1 MILDEKQH
9 PSPDWIESLRRRYPT
24 ERTVDETLT
33 AKMRCRAGPRHRPQS
48 IDSVLARLN
57 RFLGRRLSG
66 TFSIT
71 SFRGLAGGSSKE
83 QYAFDLVWTDGAGD
97 ARRGTYVLR
106 MAPAESIVATHALR
120 EFQAMN
126 AIRAV
131 IPVPEVHWCDPEGAE
146 LGQPAAEGVRR

>member
-1 MILDEKQH
+1 MVSMSGGD
-9 PSPDWIESLRRRYPT
+9 PT

-33 AKMRCRAGPRHRPQS
+33 AKMRCRAGPRHRPPS

-83 QYAFDLVWTDGAGD
+83 QYAFDLHWSKTH
-97 ARRGTYVLR
+97 
-106 MAPAESIVATHALR
+106 MAPNRSRTLSPRPGPRLAWR
-120 EFQAMN
+120 RPFY
-126 AIRAV
+126 R
-131 IPVPEVHWCDPEGAE
+131 CRFR
-146 LGQPAAEGVRR
+146 VR